1 MKIAVIGCGRWGS
14 LIAWYLDKIDRGLE
28 VALCG
33 RQSSAHMQEF
43 LRTRRNDLLY
53 LPESITLSTD
63 YSCTEDAD
71 VVIISIASQG
81 LDSLMRELE
90 KYKLENKI
98 FVLCMKG
105 LEVETGRRLS
115 QIAEERLSPSNKVAV
130 WLGPGHVQEF
140 YAGIP
145 NCMVIDSKDE
155 ATKKLLVETFSSEL
169 IRFYYG
175 KDIIG
180 NEVGAAAKNVMG
192 IAAGM
197 LDGVGLS
204 TLKGVLMSRG
214 TREVGRLIV
223 AMGGNEISVYGLCH
237 LGDYEATVFS
247 RFSHNRSFGE
257 AFIKGE
263 RFDALAEGYYTV
275 RAIMLLK
282 ERYGVDMPICS
293 AVYAMLYENA
303 DAKQTLASLFERRT
317 TEEFYK

>member
-53 LPESITLSTD
+53 LPESIALSTD